1 MEWERCGKSMNQW
14 TAGRVLITGV
24 TGFLGAN
31 VMAKLVGLGSEMYG
45 VAGTP
50 QPQLSAPVLV
60 GQRLPFKKVWRI
72 LFSGIR
78 LSSFRRLGYR
88 HSRDMRERGGAR

>member
-1 MEWERCGKSMNQW
+1 MNQW

-45 VAGTP
+45 VARTP
-50 QPQLSAPVLV
+50 QPQL
-60 GQRLPFKKVWRI
+60 
-72 LFSGIR
+72 
-78 LSSFRRLGYR
+78 
-88 HSRDMRERGGAR
+88 

>member
-45 VAGTP
+45 VARTP
-50 QPQLSAPVLV
+50 QPQL
-60 GQRLPFKKVWRI
+60 
-72 LFSGIR
+72 
-78 LSSFRRLGYR
+78 
-88 HSRDMRERGGAR
+88 